1 MLFKKTLLA
10 SAMLA
15 LGGFAVSAG
24 AATSPATTTFKVQ
37 LVVQKAC
44 SVSATDLDF
53 GSQDSTATNFS
64 ESTNGTVT
72 VTCSKNTPYIVG
84 LAPSNGDA
92 NGAGEMTSGTTG
104 DTVGYKLYQDSAHST
119 VWGNSGA
126 LGAPGNE
133 VSGAGTGSAQSALN
147 VYAQVSAA
155 NVEPGTYSDTVNVSV
170 TY

>member
-10 SAMLA
+10 SALLA

-24 AATSPATTTFKVQ
+24 AATNPATTTFTVQ

-64 ESTNGTVT
+64 ASTNGTVT

-92 NGAGEMTSGTTG
+92 NGAGEMSGTSGE
-104 DTVGYKLYQDSAHST
+104 TVGYQLYQDSAHNL

-126 LGAPGNE
+126 LGTPGNE
-133 VSGAGTGSAQSALN
+133 VSGTGNGFAQTPLN
-147 VYAQVSAA
+147 VYAEVSTA
-155 NVEPGTYSDTVNVSV
+155 NVTPGTYTDTVNVNV

>member
-10 SAMLA
+10 SALLA

-24 AATSPATTTFKVQ
+24 AATGPATTSFKVQ
-37 LVVQKAC
+37 LVVEKAC

-53 GSQDSTATNFS
+53 GSQDSTATNLS

-92 NGAGEMTSGTTG
+92 NGAGEMTSGTTS
-104 DTVGYKLYQDSAHST
+104 DTVGYQLYQDSGHST
-119 VWGNSGA
+119 IWGNDGTLSA
-126 LGAPGNE
+126 AGNE
-133 VSGAGTGSAQSALN
+133 VSGTGTGSAETAID
-147 VYAQVSAA
+147 VYAQVTSA
-155 NVEPGTYSDTVNVSV
+155 NVEPGTYSDTVNVNV